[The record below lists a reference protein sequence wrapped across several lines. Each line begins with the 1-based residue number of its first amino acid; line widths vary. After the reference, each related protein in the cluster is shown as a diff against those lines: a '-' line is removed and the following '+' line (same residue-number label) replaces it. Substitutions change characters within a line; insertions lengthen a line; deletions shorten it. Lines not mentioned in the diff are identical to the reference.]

1 MIAEGSHHIG
11 FLFATNEGFQI
22 TAMDIYKQKSRW
34 KIYLAIAGLVIVAI
48 SLMYTKYL
56 TDQLAEE
63 ERKKAEQLELAY
75 EYVIAKQ
82 DAEGCQCDYTF
93 QNTFFEGN
101 TTIPTIV
108 ELSDGTLLGRNY
120 SEAQDSTFAFL
131 QNRVKVLKE
140 GGYEPNVI
148 PSEFLGDVRMYFE
161 NSKVLTLLQYY
172 PYIQFVLIAAFI
184 AFGYIAFSNSRRA
197 EQNRV
202 WAGMAKET
210 AHQLGTPISG
220 MVAWIE
226 HLRLMKEDDE
236 EVNEILDELGKDI
249 DRLNLVADRFS
260 KIGSAPELKP
270 ANVYEQI
277 EEIRVYMQRRAPR
290 KVVFDFP
297 DPKSNPLTIHI
308 NAHLFIWVVEN
319 LIRNSLDA
327 MGGTGK
333 IGAEVYEDNKYVYVD
348 LSDTGHG
355 IPANKM
361 KTVFQ
366 PGYST
371 KKRGWGLGLSL
382 AKRIIESYHSGKIF
396 VKKSVVNE
404 GTTFTIQLPK

>member
-1 MIAEGSHHIG
+1 
-11 FLFATNEGFQI
+11 
-22 TAMDIYKQKSRW
+22 MDIYKQKSRW

-48 SLMYTKYL
+48 SLVYTKYL
-56 TDQLAEE
+56 TDLLAEE
-63 ERKKAEQLELAY
+63 ELKKSRNLELAY
-75 EYVIAKQ
+75 EYVGGNH
-82 DAEGCQCDYTF
+82 DPDGFQCDVTF
-93 QNTFFEGN
+93 QSNFLTDN
-101 TTIPTIV
+101 DNIPTIV
-108 ELSDGTLLGRNY
+108 VYQDGNIEGRNY
-120 SEAQDSTFAFL
+120 GEANDTNLVFL
-131 QNRVKVLKE
+131 NKKVEELEAK
-140 GGYEPNVI
+140 GIEPTVI
-148 PSEFLGDVRMYFE
+148 ATEYLGDLKLYFE
-161 NSKVLTLLQYY
+161 HSKILTLLQYY
-172 PYIQFVLIAAFI
+172 PFIQFILIAAFI

-226 HLRLMKEDDE
+226 HLRMMKEGDE
-236 EVNEILDELGKDI
+236 EVNEILDELNKDI

-260 KIGSAPELKP
+260 KIGSAPELKE
-270 ANVYEQI
+270 ANIYDHI

-290 KVVFDFP
+290 RVVFEFP
-297 DPKSNPLTIHI
+297 DPESTPLTVNI
-308 NAHLFIWVVEN
+308 NAHLFVWVVEN
-319 LIRNSLDA
+319 LLRNSLDA

-333 IGAEVYEDNKYVYVD
+333 ISAEVYEDNRYVYVD

-355 IPANKM
+355 IPPNKM

-382 AKRIIESYHSGKIF
+382 AKRIIEDYHLGKIF
-396 VKKSVVNE
+396 VKKSIVDE